1 MTDQRDSEHR
11 RTDEV
16 GIGRGPR
23 NYVRRDD
30 GSWSPVALVL
40 GALLLLLFGYML
52 FADRPG
58 PAQPSTTG
66 MSESP
71 TNAGGTTRQPSGPQK

>member
-1 MTDQRDSEHR
+1 MTHQRDPEQ

-16 GIGRGPR
+16 GLGHGPR
-23 NYVRRDD
+23 NYIRRDD
-30 GSWSPVALVL
+30 GNWSPVALVL
-40 GALLLLLFGYML
+40 GALLLILVGYML

-58 PAQPSTTG
+58 RAQSNTTG

-71 TNAGGTTRQPSGPQK
+71 TNAGGTTRQPGPQK